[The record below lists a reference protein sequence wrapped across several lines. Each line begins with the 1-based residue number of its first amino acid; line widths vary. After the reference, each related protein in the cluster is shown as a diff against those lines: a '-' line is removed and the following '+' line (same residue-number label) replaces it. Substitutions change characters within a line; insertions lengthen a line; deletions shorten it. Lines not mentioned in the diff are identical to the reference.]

1 MWMAGSEAPT
11 RFGWHIYIDARLC
24 SKTHGASMVSDGTLP
39 VRFPLISGSKQKTEP
54 AGEKVCWTWFCI
66 DKFDNIIVIVMRQY
80 HSYYPWQMPMIHKRL
95 HDLWFAA
102 TGMTQAQ
109 LTQIAVRL
117 HHSFV
122 LAIAE
127 PQATACPLSTES
139 PMRAKSGKPL
149 VTAYQNHWISS
160 NPLTGVKLHTFCLNN
175 MFSCCKT
182 VVLVVIP
189 QSKSKY
195 VSAAH
200 FFPVCSD
207 CTSPSALFRTLW
219 VPHGVSGS
227 GLELWKKHRSVGT
240 SVV

>member
-1 MWMAGSEAPT
+1 
-11 RFGWHIYIDARLC
+11 
-24 SKTHGASMVSDGTLP
+24 
-39 VRFPLISGSKQKTEP
+39 
-54 AGEKVCWTWFCI
+54 
-66 DKFDNIIVIVMRQY
+66 
-80 HSYYPWQMPMIHKRL
+80 MIHKRL

-175 MFSCCKT
+175 MFSCCRT
-182 VVLVVIP
+182 VLIVIP
-189 QSKSKY
+189 QSKLKY
-195 VSAAH
+195 KNGGA
-200 FFPVCSD
+200 FFPMFRLYKPVSFVQNVVS
-207 CTSPSALFRTLW
+207 TSRGEWVRFRAVEKTQICWDIGCVNILI
-219 VPHGVSGS
+219 SS
-227 GLELWKKHRSVGT
+227 NFRST
-240 SVV
+240 ILSS